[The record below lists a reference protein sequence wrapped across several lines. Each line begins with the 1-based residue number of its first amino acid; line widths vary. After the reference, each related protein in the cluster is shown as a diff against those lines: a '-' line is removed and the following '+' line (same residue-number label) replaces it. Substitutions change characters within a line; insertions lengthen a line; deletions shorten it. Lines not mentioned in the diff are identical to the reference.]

1 MILNKN
7 ELYLIFIINVSNEVS
22 YFFMYVIVCNIWLLE
37 EWGILGYIVYN
48 IVMVFK
54 VIYNY

>member
-48 IVMVFK
+48 IVMVFR
-54 VIYNY
+54 VIYYY